1 MNELLFYR
9 IALGAAGILFALFA
23 AWTFRLSP
31 GNLSRFE
38 AWPRRRLP
46 GMLGGISILG
56 AYYFIHKSFEWHTP
70 LLGALVVPAW
80 IFGIAGIWVSGKPCA
95 LRDWIRLCAG
105 SKTWRSVSAAFWCIL
120 TLALFWSAAMTTGE

>member
-1 MNELLFYR
+1 MLQ
-9 IALGAAGILFALFA
+9 LGYIF
-23 AWTFRLSP
+23 
-31 GNLSRFE
+31 
-38 AWPRRRLP
+38 
-46 GMLGGISILG
+46 G
-56 AYYFIHKSFEWHTP
+56 ASQIEDRT
-70 LLGALVVPAW
+70 LVVPAW